1 MTYVSSQYW
10 RIDIVVSVMCSL
22 AGIGAA
28 VIGVKL
34 LASGSSL
41 PALDLVV
48 VTLGTYLLAG
58 LSPRMAALA
67 ASPAVVVFIALGSAA
82 GITLETLG
90 YVAFFLGIANLIG
103 LVSCIRRTRDL
114 KLLVARSAEL
124 TGLINTDRLT
134 GIYNRYMFDDHL
146 ARVWCQSRRER
157 QNLSLLIVDID
168 HMEEFNT
175 RYGHPEGDRCIR
187 RVGEALKKSVRR
199 PLDFVARYDGSR
211 FALVLYDPPTSDIRR
226 PVGSIQ
232 NEIAE
237 LHIPNEGSPTRPRLT
252 VSIGA
257 VVLGPD
263 TTTNLDSAMPF
274 AEEAL
279 AASKLRGRDRAVVF
293 QSSDLERYG
302 TQSITMSPATV

>member
-1 MTYVSSQYW
+1 
-10 RIDIVVSVMCSL
+10 
-22 AGIGAA
+22 
-28 VIGVKL
+28 
-34 LASGSSL
+34 
-41 PALDLVV
+41 
-48 VTLGTYLLAG
+48 
-58 LSPRMAALA
+58 
-67 ASPAVVVFIALGSAA
+67 
-82 GITLETLG
+82 
-90 YVAFFLGIANLIG
+90 
-103 LVSCIRRTRDL
+103 
-114 KLLVARSAEL
+114 
-124 TGLINTDRLT
+124 
-134 GIYNRYMFDDHL
+134 MFDDHL
-146 ARVWCQSRRER
+146 ARVWCHSRRER

-187 RVGEALKKSVRR
+187 RVGEALNKSVRR

-211 FALVLYDPPTSDIRR
+211 FALVLYDPPTSYIRR
-226 PVGSIQ
+226 LVGSIQ

-293 QSSDLERYG
+293 QSSDLERSG